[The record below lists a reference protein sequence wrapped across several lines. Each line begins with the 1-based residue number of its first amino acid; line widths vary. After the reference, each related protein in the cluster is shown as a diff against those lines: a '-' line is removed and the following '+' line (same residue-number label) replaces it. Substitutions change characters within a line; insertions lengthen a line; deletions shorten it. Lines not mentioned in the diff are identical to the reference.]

1 MDCAKLHDTWLSLY
15 EKNEKLICKRAKNKE
30 KINKLDYLVAKR
42 NKLEAKMVCLHQGST
57 K

>member
-15 EKNEKLICKRAKNKE
+15 EKNEKLICKGAKNKE